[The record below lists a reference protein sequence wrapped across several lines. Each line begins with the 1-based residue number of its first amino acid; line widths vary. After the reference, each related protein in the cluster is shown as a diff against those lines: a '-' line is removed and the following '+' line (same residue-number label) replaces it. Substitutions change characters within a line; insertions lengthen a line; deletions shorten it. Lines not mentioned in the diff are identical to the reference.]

1 MENSDV
7 GKKYL
12 FQVREDLGEKWTCVL
27 DLVITNFISW
37 TIVVVV
43 LSVRYKQ
50 NTSKNINVIKLVS
63 LENLVLQIVY
73 KPVLNLIYN
82 CITEKVKYV
91 TFFEL
96 LNKIIDHDTAWIFNS
111 IDIYLIGQESSSISI
126 YFCWKSKKF

>member
-37 TIVVVV
+37 TIVVVS
-43 LSVRYKQ
+43 SVRYER

>member
-37 TIVVVV
+37 TIVVVS
-43 LSVRYKQ
+43 SVRYKQ